1 MDVARAKRFTA
12 ASATLCLLAATM
24 ADPPP
29 PMMIVNALDAN
40 ATSILNLTLGAPGSC
55 SCQIPKSCNGHT
67 IVGPEEFHGDTGCD
81 YYAIGGGIST
91 RLPSGDL
98 GTTCNTW
105 RADFKSCD
113 VYPGSTDRECGRIV
127 SATCTFTNAVGIPT
141 VTLHAVVDMKC
152 DSYHYENCQA
162 NVSNCCGGFKCQPAS
177 SGSDQHMCCPAGT
190 GCIHDNLP

>member
-1 MDVARAKRFTA
+1 MI
-12 ASATLCLLAATM
+12 
-24 ADPPP
+24 ADQTQWP
-29 PMMIVNALDAN
+29 
-40 ATSILNLTLGAPGSC
+40 
-55 SCQIPKSCNGHT
+55 
-67 IVGPEEFHGDTGCD
+67 
-81 YYAIGGGIST
+81 
-91 RLPSGDL
+91 
-98 GTTCNTW
+98 W

-141 VTLHAVVDMKC
+141 VTLHAVVDIKC

-190 GCIHDNLP
+190 GCIHGNLP